1 MEFKAQNITKDILL
15 NCMYIVVAVYSRDTK
30 NVVATTRTRTATD
43 NNRYLLSYF
52 SFKKSQYSN
61 KKATKSQQKYSQIC
75 SLLLEF
81 KLDIYLPNPALVITT
96 GTTILQHQSVDYLK
110 PTVEV

>member
-61 KKATKSQQKYSQIC
+61 KKATKSQQKVNTNIN
-75 SLLLEF
+75 
-81 KLDIYLPNPALVITT
+81 IYLV
-96 GTTILQHQSVDYLK
+96 YF
-110 PTVEV
+110 